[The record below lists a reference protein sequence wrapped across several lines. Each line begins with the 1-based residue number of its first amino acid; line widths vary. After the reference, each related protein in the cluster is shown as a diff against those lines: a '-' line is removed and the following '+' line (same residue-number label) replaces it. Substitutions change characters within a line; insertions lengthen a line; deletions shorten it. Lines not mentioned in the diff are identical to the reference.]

1 MPVQLPSDAFRI
13 TSEDIRMFMRDQP
26 EYNILLDDIEFAD
39 SDITRAMRLAV
50 AKWNAIPPITSMPD
64 ASQMNEWVL
73 LCGVCCI
80 LLKSE
85 GLRQMRNQLQ
95 TQDGNIA
102 PVGLDEKEAIYL
114 KWSMVFCEEFERL
127 AKQAK
132 IQQNMES
139 ILSSGSGGFGTGNCL
154 RSGYAYIGRWN
165 R

>member
-1 MPVQLPSDAFRI
+1 MAVQLPADAFRI
-13 TSEDIRMFMRDQP
+13 TTDEIRMFLRDQP
-26 EYNILLDDIEFAD
+26 EYNILLDDVEFKD
-39 SDITRAMRLAV
+39 RDIALAMRLTV
-50 AKWNAIPPITSMPD
+50 AKWNAITPITNLTSP
-64 ASQMNEWVL
+64 SQLNEWVL
-73 LCGVCCI
+73 LCSVCCI

-85 GLRQMRNQLQ
+85 GIRQKRNQLA

-114 KWSMVFCEEFERL
+114 KWSMIFCDEFERL
-127 AKQAK
+127 ARAAK

-139 ILSSGSGGFGTGNCL
+139 LLNNRNSCL

>member
-1 MPVQLPSDAFRI
+1 MPVQLPADAFRV

-26 EYNILLDDIEFAD
+26 QYNILLDDIEF
-39 SDITRAMRLAV
+39 SDDDIVRAMRLTV
-50 AKWNAIPPITSMPD
+50 AKWNAITPVTSLTS
-64 ASQMNEWVL
+64 AAQLNEWVL

-85 GLRQMRNQLQ
+85 GLRQKRNQLQ

-102 PVGLDEKEAIYL
+102 PVGLDEKESLYL
-114 KWSMVFCEEFERL
+114 KWSMIFCDEFERL
-127 AKQAK
+127 AKTAK

-139 ILSSGSGGFGTGNCL
+139 LLTNRGSCL
-154 RSGYAYIGRWN
+154 RSGYYYIGRWT

>member
-1 MPVQLPSDAFRI
+1 MPVQLPADASPL
-13 TSEDIRMFMRDQP
+13 TSGDIRLFMRDQP
-26 EYNILLDDIEFAD
+26 EYNILLDDIEFED
-39 SDITRAMRLAV
+39 SDILRAMRLTV
-50 AKWNAIPPITSMPD
+50 AKWNALTPVTNLTSWE
-64 ASQMNEWVL
+64 QLNEWVL

-85 GLRQMRNQLQ
+85 GLRQKRNQLQ

-114 KWSMVFCEEFERL
+114 KWAMVFCEEFERL
-127 AKQAK
+127 AKTAK

-139 ILSSGSGGFGTGNCL
+139 LLNNNNSCL
-154 RSGYAYIGRWN
+154 RSGYYYIGRWT